1 MDPSPADLARL
12 RDLYAAGKY
21 RQAHDV
27 VAAVG
32 PVRAWQG
39 TSARLIGG
47 RLAIQLGA
55 PDLGRKLHLAAF
67 RSTPGYPEAVYYHA
81 RYRLDAFGPLA
92 CWRFQRQHPDWSD
105 APPELHAD
113 WLALAGFTAARLKD
127 FDRAE
132 RWFNRADTIAP
143 DRPWPA
149 VERAGAYDLAERPA
163 DALAAARRALDLQP
177 WFRPGVQAVGH
188 LLIKLGRD
196 AEALDFLTEAC
207 THLESGL
214 VAAQLAALQADTG
227 RHADAART
235 LDRYAELSPML
246 EPDVAKWLSAR
257 RSEAAYLLGDYAAA
271 AAHARAVD
279 ESVFAGF
286 ADRLSERAADGAL
299 PSPPASRTVLP
310 LDLRYD
316 GTPPTPYDLLAKH
329 WGHPLPNPPADA
341 AAVPDGLPDAAERAR
356 AEAAG
361 WVTREFTLSP
371 EAAAALIGR
380 GAPFV
385 LTLVEAGFSQP
396 RLAVGADALKHTL
409 FLAEP
414 GDRRPTEAPV
424 APLLERFAAAG
435 PRCLALVPRAEAARL
450 DGLELPDAA
459 AYDALYATQKPLLT
473 HDRRAAVAQGEA
485 LRVAFPGHRLAAAG
499 ELALARYDAHPVK
512 QLAAYDRLLDRF
524 PHDATFVMGKA
535 NALREL
541 YRNADRLAFLEEEG
555 ARDGAEALVMQ
566 SLAQM
571 LLPLPGRQAD
581 ADRLLRRS
589 VRLRPGAAS
598 GYFLLATQW
607 WEHRRFDEAAEAY
620 RFAVTL
626 EEREEQFAEAYV
638 KAARATEQVPE
649 AVRLF
654 QQRAGRAAVPSP
666 AATRALYQ
674 ALLDRDEPEQ
684 AAAAL
689 DGAIRKLKDRAAS
702 TPAAPTWQPAPP
714 SPSSQRGKGG
724 DDLRTTQAPG
734 SGVAESQQGGQS
746 GFPSPSGGEVD
757 HAGPADAPAG
767 KPTTPADR
775 ARADLL
781 LFRAECHSGAGRHAE
796 ADADLAAARPLTTPA
811 AWHRAAGRVARIK
824 PDLAAAGA
832 HALELLKYEPLSVEA
847 HRSATAVLAEADGR
861 AAARTHLAQAG
872 QRFPHFY
879 PLLKLRAEF
888 LSGDPDA
895 DADAVLT
902 DVLADCP
909 GDGWAL
915 RQRALVL
922 SDRKR
927 HPEALAAVTASGEA
941 EPGHPWY
948 YGVLAQ
954 VHRRA
959 DRPDEAAAALREGL
973 ARNIDQEPLI
983 TELVSHARGA
993 EAKRD
998 ALDFVLAEL
1007 RRQPHAGEG
1016 LVAFV
1021 AQSHQSFTD
1030 PEEHTELLET
1040 LEDLLDARPDL
1051 WQAWS
1056 VVVQQMAGLN
1066 RLEEAN
1072 ELAREAT
1079 TRFPLLGKLWLDRAQ
1094 VCQAMGNAEGR
1105 LDALRQ
1111 AVAAVPGWSPAAR
1124 ELAEALDEA
1133 DDNAEAVAVLRRNVL
1148 RSPLDPLAHGFL
1160 AEWLWEA
1167 GESREALDRSEL
1179 AVRHEPGYDWAWHAI
1194 QLWSDRLEVPDEAAE
1209 TVRELARERPGDPRV
1224 WLRLTRI
1231 LSHPRHNDEVLA
1243 ALDKVTT
1250 LDPRN
1255 VEAHDL
1261 RAERLAEMGRYDDAL
1276 AAASPPA
1283 LVADLPFV
1291 LQGRAAWV
1299 EAKRGNYAAAIPP
1312 MQALVAVDPKYVWGW
1327 HQLAD
1332 WYNETGRSE
1341 NYLEAASELVRLQPG
1356 HPVAL
1361 TLRGEAKLQTGDRDG
1376 GKGDLRDALAT
1387 AAGYSPAAAILF
1399 DAHIAD
1405 EEFREAR
1412 QVLAVLQEHL
1422 AGPEVAVKQIQL
1434 AARTAEPEAAAR
1446 AFAEVCEGPGQ
1457 NPFPIQ
1463 AGLTEMRA
1471 AGWEDRA
1478 LRVLRES
1485 WQSGGPFHPWAPIFW
1500 IDSPDGQA
1508 ADPGERLRAA
1518 DAVIKAYPRFVPGH
1532 DSKAEQLAAAGR
1544 YEEALAVCH
1553 ATDLDDPPPR
1563 ELRARA
1569 AWVEAKRGDRPKAV
1583 ALMRALVAEDP
1594 EFVLGWRQL
1603 AGWYDA
1609 AGRYRECLEA
1619 SDRFVALEPQNPVA
1633 HVYRG
1638 EAKRNLGDR
1647 RGAAADFGR
1656 AFEIDPSFEVAG
1668 LNLVTEQLAT
1678 GDVAAAARTLGTLR
1692 EHADGPL
1699 VKLRAVQVACRQGDA
1714 DAAVAQFQGL
1724 AADGAAGRGVLREA
1738 VQALD
1743 AEGWGARL
1751 TSELKDLAFADDA
1764 NPALAGLW
1772 AERAAAAGSLDAVAD
1787 RVSEL
1792 LARNPDAGRELV
1804 LAYAWAL
1811 AEAGKPAQGVVQ
1823 KYSEV
1828 LRADDAAW
1836 ARAGGA
1842 LAAAGHSA
1850 LAAAWLADY
1859 RDRDGLEPWMLRPL
1873 ATAYRALDQDDK
1885 ALEVCRAA
1893 VKLGGPEELL
1903 AEFRVWLAVDLALS
1917 GQAAEAEGQIGRV
1930 DTATLGDGPRLV
1942 LSLAEAV
1949 VMVLRA
1955 GPGGKAAAFAEA
1967 RDHLRTAAGACAP
1980 RDVPAGAGRAYRR
1993 VVARLAADT
2002 GSLAAKVWA
2011 VWQRV
2016 APAVR

>member
-1 MDPSPADLARL
+1 MQPGPADLGRL

-21 RQAHDV
+21 RQAYD
-27 VAAVG
+27 VAAGVG
-32 PVRAWQG
+32 PVRGWQG
-39 TSARLIGG
+39 TPARLIGG

-55 PDLGRKLHLAAF
+55 PGLGRRLHLAAF
-67 RSTPGYPEAVYYHA
+67 RATPAYPEAVYYHA

-92 CWRFQRQHPDWSD
+92 CWRFMRENPDWSD

-127 FDRAE
+127 FDRAD

-149 VERAGAYDLAERPA
+149 VERAGAYDLADRLP
-163 DALAAARRALDLQP
+163 DALTWARRALELHP
-177 WFRPGVQAVGH
+177 WFRPGVQAVAH
-188 LLIKLGRD
+188 VLLKMGRD
-196 AEALDFLTEAC
+196 AEALDFLTEAA

-214 VAAQLAALQADTG
+214 VVAQLAALQTDLG
-227 RHADAART
+227 HVADAARS
-235 LDRYAELSPML
+235 LDRYAELSPLL
-246 EPDVAKWLSAR
+246 EPEVAKWLAAR
-257 RSEAAYLLGDYAAA
+257 RAEAAYLLGDHAAA
-271 AAHARAVD
+271 ASHARAVG
-279 ESVFAGF
+279 EPVFTAF
-286 ADRLSERAADGAL
+286 ADRLSAAGG
-299 PSPPASRTVLP
+299 SASRTVLN
-310 LDLRYD
+310 LDLRYEAVA
-316 GTPPTPYDLLAKH
+316 PTPYDLLARH
-329 WGHPLPNPPADA
+329 WSLGLPNPPADA
-341 AAVPDGLPDAAERAR
+341 PPVADGLPDAAERAR

-361 WVTREFTLSP
+361 WVAREFALTP
-371 EAAAALIGR
+371 DAAAALIGR
-380 GAPFV
+380 GVPFV

-396 RLAVGADALKHTL
+396 RLVVGADGVKHTI

-424 APLLERFAAAG
+424 APLVERFGSTG
-435 PRCLALVPRAEAARL
+435 PRGLALVPAADASRL

-459 AYDALYATQKPLLT
+459 AYDAVYAVQKPLLT
-473 HDRRAAVAQGEA
+473 HDRPAAAAA
-485 LRVAFPGHRLAAAG
+485 LAALAGAFPDHRLAVAG
-499 ELALARYDAHPVK
+499 ELALARYDAHPVR
-512 QLAAYDRLLDRF
+512 QLAAYDRFLARF
-524 PHDATFVMGKA
+524 PHDATFVMAKA
-535 NALREL
+535 NVLREL
-541 YRNADRLAFLEEEG
+541 YRHADRLALLEAEG
-555 ARDGAEALVMQ
+555 ARPEAEALVMQ

-571 LLPLPGRQAD
+571 LLPLPHRQAD

-589 VRLRPGAAS
+589 VRLRPAAAS

-607 WEHRRFDEAAEAY
+607 WEHRRFDEAAELY

-626 EEREEQFAEAYV
+626 EEREDQFADAYV
-638 KAARATEQVPE
+638 KAARVTEQVPE

-654 QQRAGRAAVPSP
+654 QQKAGRAAVPSP

-674 ALLDRDEPEQ
+674 TLLDRDEPEQ

-689 DGAIRKLKDRAAS
+689 DGAVKKLEGV
-702 TPAAPTWQPAPP
+702 
-714 SPSSQRGKGG
+714 RGK
-724 DDLRTTQAPG
+724 DQA
-734 SGVAESQQGGQS
+734 A
-746 GFPSPSGGEVD
+746 
-757 HAGPADAPAG
+757 
-767 KPTTPADR
+767 R
-775 ARADLL
+775 ALADLL
-781 LFRAECHSGAGRHAE
+781 LFRAECHAAAGRHAE
-796 ADADLAAARPLTTPA
+796 ADADLAAARPLAAPA

-824 PDLAAAGA
+824 PDLATAGA
-832 HALELLKYEPLSVEA
+832 HALELLKFDPLSVEA
-847 HRSATAVLAEADGR
+847 HRAATAVLAEADGR
-861 AAARTHLAQAG
+861 AAARTHLGQAC
-872 QRFPHFY
+872 QRFPHHH

-895 DADAVLT
+895 DADGILSDMIAGCP
-902 DVLADCP
+902 ADA
-909 GDGWAL
+909 WAL

-927 HPEALAAVTASGEA
+927 HADARAAVERAGEF

-959 DRPDEAAAALREGL
+959 DRAEDAAATLREGL

-983 TELVSHARGA
+983 AELVGTARGKD
-993 EAKRD
+993 AKHD

-1007 RRQPHAGEG
+1007 RRQPHTGEG
-1016 LVAFV
+1016 LVAYV
-1021 AQSHQSFTD
+1021 AQCHQTFRD

-1056 VVVQQMAGLN
+1056 VVIQQMAALN
-1066 RLEEAN
+1066 RLDEAN
-1072 ELAREAT
+1072 ALARDAT
-1079 TRFPLLGKLWLDRAQ
+1079 ARFPLLGKLWLDRAQ
-1094 VCQAMGNAEGR
+1094 VCHALGNPDGR

-1111 AVAAVPGWSPAAR
+1111 AVAVVPGWSPAAR
-1124 ELAEALDEA
+1124 ELAEALDDA
-1133 DDNAEAVAVLRRNVL
+1133 DDNAEALAVLRRNVL

-1167 GESREALDRSEL
+1167 GESREALDRAKL

-1194 QLWSDRLEVPDEAAE
+1194 QLWSDRLEVPDEAAD
-1209 TVRELARERPGDPRV
+1209 TARELAKERPGDARV
-1224 WLRLTRI
+1224 WLRLTR
-1231 LSHPRHNDEVLA
+1231 LLGHPRHNEEVLA

-1261 RAERLAEMGRYDDAL
+1261 RAERLADMGRYDDAL
-1276 AAASPPA
+1276 AAAHPPA

-1299 EAKRGNYAAAIPP
+1299 EAKRGNYNAAIPP

-1332 WYNETGRSE
+1332 WFNETGRAES
-1341 NYLEAASELVRLQPG
+1341 YLEAATELVKLQPG

-1376 GKGDLRDALAT
+1376 GKADLRDALSA

-1399 DAHIAD
+1399 DAHLAD

-1422 AGPEVAVKQIQL
+1422 AGPEVAVKQLQL
-1434 AARTAEPEAAAR
+1434 AAKTNDLDGAIR

-1457 NPFPIQ
+1457 SPFPIQ

-1471 AGWEDRA
+1471 AGWEERA
-1478 LRVLRES
+1478 HRVLRES
-1485 WQSGGPFHPWAPIFW
+1485 WQNGGPFHPWAPIFW
-1500 IDSPDGQA
+1500 IDSPDGA
-1508 ADPGERLRAA
+1508 DADPGERIRAA
-1518 DAVIKAYPRFVPGH
+1518 DAVIRAYPRFVPGH

-1544 YEEALAVCH
+1544 FDEALAACH
-1553 ATDLDDPPPR
+1553 PADLGDPPPR

-1569 AWVEAKRGDRPKAV
+1569 AWVEAKRGDRGKAI
-1583 ALMRALVAEDP
+1583 AAMRGLVAEDP
-1594 EFVLGWRQL
+1594 GFVLGWRQL
-1603 AGWYDA
+1603 AGWFDA
-1609 AGRYRECLEA
+1609 AGRHRECLEA
-1619 SDRFVALEPQNPVA
+1619 ADQFVAIEPQNPVA
-1633 HVYRG
+1633 YVYRG

-1647 RGAAADFGR
+1647 RGAAADFAR
-1656 AFEIDPSFEVAG
+1656 AFDIDPAFEVAG
-1668 LNLVTEQLAT
+1668 LNLVSEQLAT
-1678 GDVAAAARTLGTLR
+1678 GDVAGAARTLAKLG
-1692 EHADGPL
+1692 EHADGPV

-1714 DAAVAQFQGL
+1714 DAAVGQFHAL
-1724 AADGAAGRGVLREA
+1724 AADAGAGRGVLREA
-1738 VQALD
+1738 IQAFD

-1751 TSELKDLAFADDA
+1751 TSELKDEAFAEGA

-1772 AERAAAAGSLDAVAD
+1772 AERAAAAGSLDEVTD
-1787 RVSEL
+1787 RVAEL
-1792 LARNPDAGRELV
+1792 MTRNPAAGRELV

-1811 AEAGKPAQGVVQ
+1811 AEGGKPVQGVIQ

-1828 LRADDAAW
+1828 LRADDSAW

-1842 LAAAGHSA
+1842 LAAAGHPA

-1873 ATAYRALDQDDK
+1873 AAAYRALDQDDK
-1885 ALEVCRAA
+1885 ALDVCRAA
-1893 VKLGGPEELL
+1893 VKLGGAEDPL
-1903 AEFRVWLAVDLALS
+1903 ADFRAWLAVDLALS
-1917 GQAAEAEGQIGRV
+1917 GQADEAEGQIARI
-1930 DTATLGDGPRLV
+1930 DAAPLGDGPRLV
-1942 LSLAEAV
+1942 LALAEAV

-1967 RDHLRTAAGACAP
+1967 KDHLRTAAAACPA
-1980 RDVPAGAGRAYRR
+1980 RDVPAGAGRAYKR
-1993 VVARLAADT
+1993 VVSRLAADAGT
-2002 GSLAAKVWA
+2002 VAAKLWA
-2011 VWQRV
+2011 MWQRV